1 LVFVCVLAITAVP
14 VVGAVDS
21 APRLNESDSV
31 ESTEPVVNETE
42 SVRNVTETTAE
53 NTTSRTLGVVENTTS
68 RTLGVVENVTDIAD
82 GSEPSS
88 DQNDSGTA
96 STSNETADRPD
107 EDADDTSEASD
118 IEPLLR
124 LVAADLDVSDS
135 EELSLSARTALTNLN
150 VTSSDELSVRTD
162 STAINVNASDELSV
176 QANSTDDTG
185 PNLTLTVSLPDSDES
200 AADIDVVAV
209 PDSEESAAEEQETD
223 STPTP
228 TPESTSEDPDT
239 DGTPTPTAGDSD
251 ITTPVNASD
260 QQDTGSD
267 DDDDSSPLL
276 GSLVW
281 FDSGFL
287 DMVPPLGT
295 AMFVVLSRPL
305 VGLISAL
312 PSLLSEGLSRF
323 AAVFRYGRRDGSDPL
338 EHETRSRIA
347 ELVTD
352 SPGISMSELATDLDT
367 PLSTIRHHLKVL
379 ERERVLNS
387 QKIRGN
393 RRLFPVGTENEELV
407 AALEKE
413 SSAAIIETLQRYGT
427 ATVGDI
433 VDEVETS
440 YSTVSYHLSKLA
452 DEGIIVQEK
461 DGATKVTQLAPSVQS
476 LLGTTEE
483 TPPSKSPSREVG
495 AD

>member
-1 LVFVCVLAITAVP
+1 MKLRTPTLVFVCVLAITAVP

-21 APRLNESDSV
+21 GASVNESDSS
-31 ESTEPVVNETE
+31 EDMGKMANETE
-42 SVRNVTETTAE
+42 SVRNVTETT
-53 NTTSRTLGVVENTTS
+53 VENTTS
-68 RTLGVVENVTDIAD
+68 RSLGVVENVTDIAD

-88 DQNDSGTA
+88 EQNDSGTA

-107 EDADDTSEASD
+107 EDTDDISEASD

-124 LVAADLDVSDS
+124 LVAGDLDVFDSD
-135 EELSLSARTALTNLN
+135 ELSLSIRTALTDLN

-162 STAINVNASDELSV
+162 STAVNVNASDELSV

-185 PNLTLTVSLPDSDES
+185 PNLTLTVSVPDSDENV
-200 AADIDVVAV
+200 ADNDVVAV
-209 PDSEESAAEEQETD
+209 PDSDDSVPEEQDTD

-228 TPESTSEDPDT
+228 ESTPEEPDT
-239 DGTPTPTAGDSD
+239 GGTPTAGDSG
-251 ITTPVNASD
+251 ITTHVNASD

-276 GSLVW
+276 GSLLW

-305 VGLISAL
+305 VGLLSAL

-452 DEGIIVQEK
+452 DEGIVVQEK
-461 DGATKVTQLAPSVQS
+461 DGATKITQLAPSVQS

>member
-1 LVFVCVLAITAVP
+1 MVFVCVLAITAVP

-21 APRLNESDSV
+21 APPLNESDSV
-31 ESTEPVVNETE
+31 ESTEPVANETE

-88 DQNDSGTA
+88 EQNDSGTA

-150 VTSSDELSVRTD
+150 VTS
-162 STAINVNASDELSV
+162 SDELSV

-305 VGLISAL
+305 VGLLSAL

-323 AAVFRYGRRDGSDPL
+323 VAVFRYGRRDGSDPL